1 LTGEQRA
8 AMAMIEEIANSS
20 EFSVE
25 MDFRPG
31 DVQLLNNAVILHSR
45 EAYTDFD
52 EPHRKR
58 HLLRLWLRAHDF
70 SSVDDRLRGGITA
83 RAEPST

>member
-1 LTGEQRA
+1 
-8 AMAMIEEIANSS
+8 MIEDIANSP
-20 EFSVE
+20 EFYVE
-25 MDFRPG
+25 MDLRPG

-52 EPHRKR
+52 DADRKR

-70 SSVDDRLRGGITA
+70 SSVDDTLRGGIPV
-83 RAEPST
+83 RADRRP